1 MIAEENEAEARASRW
16 ADGDAGEHL
25 EELVVDALPSLLTAE
40 AAASALEI
48 ELVGPH
54 LRLQGLVNTG
64 YFRRVSDFLNHKEG
78 LIDLQAATIL
88 RRNGDATKVRT
99 PNIWVSPDE
108 VTLIG
113 QNTDPWFHFLAR
125 RLKHFFWIGQAS
137 RGSPLVIELPA
148 VFDESSAFAKSIRAA
163 EKHDQQM
170 AGIHRR
176 HRAFFHDFRFAIC
189 RENQTVSGA
198 SGPTGFHSIDTLFS
212 EKLVRVSQKIT

>member
-1 MIAEENEAEARASRW
+1 VIAEENEAEARASRW

-113 QNTDPWFHFLAR
+113 QNTDPWADQPHTELWVEKVRKTLIVVTPGHTLTGDVYITREAQLAVYVESNDPQWVPMTDVRTRSLADR
-125 RLKHFFWIGQAS
+125 RIIS
-137 RGSPLVIELPA
+137 RYP
-148 VFDESSAFAKSIRAA
+148 FALLN
-163 EKHDQQM
+163 
-170 AGIHRR
+170 RR
-176 HRAFFHDFRFAIC
+176 HIVAATELQPGMIPGR
-189 RENQTVSGA
+189 TV
-198 SGPTGFHSIDTLFS
+198 L
-212 EKLVRVSQKIT
+212 